1 MARKFPALIV
11 LLFRLRFLRSAE
23 YVLGDLLEE
32 YNAGTRSRRWLWR
45 QAFSLLLPGT
55 RDSNAAYDQPKG
67 AMNMT
72 YVSSFWSDLCYAAR
86 TLRKNPGF
94 TAVAVLAIALGIGV
108 NTGIFTV
115 LNGVAL
121 RPLPVHNAT
130 EVVSVYQ
137 TMKGLKSRNI
147 HGSRNFF
154 STSEYVA
161 YRDGNHVFSG
171 LLAYTPFL
179 QVTLGGDRP
188 QQLLGQLTSCNYFDV
203 LNAPPALGRAFTAS
217 ECASEGAGPVVV
229 LNHDLWRN
237 AFGSDP
243 EIAGKKIVMNRRLLT
258 VVGVAAQSFQGT
270 EPVPAAFWAP
280 ISMQP
285 VLEHDFNWLAKD
297 DSSWLVLLGRTKAGV
312 SVERVRADLGVI
324 AGRID
329 QLTPGRKT
337 SLQIATASFLG
348 MPEARQLV
356 FGVGAVLMAAVGMVL
371 LIACANVANLLL
383 ARAAGRHK
391 EIAIRLSVGASRAR
405 LVRQLLTESMLI
417 ALLGGALGSL
427 ISVWSFQGIVK
438 FILSHL
444 PHGTPPVIVNVGPD
458 LGVLGYAMILTIVTG
473 IVFGLA
479 PALQAS
485 RPDLNSVLKDA
496 GSGLVG
502 RSGTGGFLRNALV
515 GAQICVCMMLLIG
528 AGLLLRGLYLA
539 QTIDPGFS
547 LKNVA
552 TVSFDLRGLGYDAHH
567 AAVFNRQVMER
578 MAALPGVDSVAQT
591 AVTPLSDS
599 HDGTTFSLPG
609 QPGQRQV
616 EINSVTPEYF
626 SMLGIPIVRGRNF
639 TEAETTAGAA
649 VTIVTETT
657 ARRFWPGEDPIG
669 KLLAQPP
676 SPAKQVVGV
685 ARDTQVSHLSRSNET
700 YLYLPAGP
708 KEQLHLKLLVHSPD
722 VFASTAKG
730 IQAAV
735 HALDPDVLADVARL
749 EDNLEFW
756 RTPPRIVAT
765 LAGALGALGLLLA
778 SIGVYGVVSYA
789 VSGRI
794 REIGLRMTL
803 GADAREVMKLILR
816 QAMRPVL
823 IGAATGIAGC
833 AAVSRVLSSMLFGL
847 SAHDPLAFI
856 AIPLLLLSI
865 AMLASYIPAR
875 RATKV
880 DPMVALRYE

>member
-1 MARKFPALIV
+1 
-11 LLFRLRFLRSAE
+11 
-23 YVLGDLLEE
+23 
-32 YNAGTRSRRWLWR
+32 
-45 QAFSLLLPGT
+45 
-55 RDSNAAYDQPKG
+55 
-67 AMNMT
+67 MN
-72 YVSSFWSDLCYAAR
+72 YIASFWNDLCYAAR

-94 TAVAVLAIALGIGV
+94 TGVAVLAIALGIGV

-121 RPLPVHNAT
+121 RPLQVHHAT

-137 TMKGLKSRNI
+137 NAQGIKSRNI
-147 HGSRNFF
+147 HGSRTFF
-154 STSEYVA
+154 STSEYGM
-161 YRDGNHVFSG
+161 YRDSNHVLSG
-171 LLAYTPFL
+171 LLAYMPFL
-179 QVTLGGDRP
+179 EVTLGGDRP
-188 QQLLGQLTSCNYFDV
+188 QQLIGQLTSCNYFDV
-203 LNAPPALGRAFTAS
+203 LNTPPMLGRAFTAS
-217 ECASEGAGPVVV
+217 ECAAEGAGPVVI

-237 AFGSDP
+237 TFGADP
-243 EIAGKKIVMNRRLLT
+243 GIAGKKVVINRQILT
-258 VVGVAAQSFQGT
+258 VVGVAPQGFQGT
-270 EPVPAAFWAP
+270 EAAAASFWAP

-285 VLEHDFNWLAKD
+285 ALEHNFNWFAKD
-297 DSSWLVLLGRTKAGV
+297 DGSWLVLLGRTKPGV
-312 SVERVRADLGVI
+312 SVERVRADLAVI

-337 SLQIATASFLG
+337 SLQIGTASLMG
-348 MPEARQLV
+348 MPEARKMV

-391 EIAIRLSVGASRAR
+391 EIAIRLSVGASRGR

-417 ALLGGALGSL
+417 ALLGGVLGSF
-427 ISVWSFQGIVK
+427 IAVWSFEAIVK
-438 FILSHL
+438 FILLHL
-444 PHGTPPVIVNVGPD
+444 PHGVPPLIVNVGPD
-458 LGVLGYAMILTIVTG
+458 LRVLGYALILTLVTG
-473 IVFGLA
+473 IFFGLA

-496 GSGLVG
+496 GSGVVG
-502 RSGTGGFLRNALV
+502 RSGAGGFLRNALV
-515 GAQICVCMMLLIG
+515 GAQVCVCMVLLIG
-528 AGLLLRGLYLA
+528 AGLLLRGLYMA
-539 QTIDPGFS
+539 QTIDPGFT

-552 TVSFDLRGLGYDAHH
+552 TVAFNLRGLGFDAEH
-567 AAVFNRQVMER
+567 AAVFNRQVIER
-578 MAALPGVDSVAQT
+578 LAALPGVDSVAQT

-599 HDGTTFSLPG
+599 HRGTVFSLPG
-609 QPGQRQV
+609 QSGNRQV

-639 TEAETTAGAA
+639 TVSETRTGAA

-669 KLLAQPP
+669 KLITEVP
-676 SPAKQVVGV
+676 STTKQVIGV
-685 ARDTQVSHLSRSNET
+685 ARDTQVSHLARSNET
-700 YLYLPAGP
+700 YLYMPAGP
-708 KEQLHLKLLVHSPD
+708 KEQAHLQLLVHSSD
-722 VFASTAKG
+722 GFASTAKG
-730 IQAAV
+730 IHAAV
-735 HALDPDVLADVARL
+735 HALDPDVVADVARL

-756 RTPPRIVAT
+756 RTPPRIVAI
-765 LAGALGALGLLLA
+765 LAGSLGALGLLLA

-803 GADAREVMKLILR
+803 GADTREVMKMILR

-823 IGAATGIAGC
+823 IGAAIGIAAC
-833 AAVSRVLSSMLFGL
+833 AAVSRILSSMLFGL

-856 AIPLLLLSI
+856 AVPLLLLSI
-865 AMLASYIPAR
+865 ALLASYVPAR